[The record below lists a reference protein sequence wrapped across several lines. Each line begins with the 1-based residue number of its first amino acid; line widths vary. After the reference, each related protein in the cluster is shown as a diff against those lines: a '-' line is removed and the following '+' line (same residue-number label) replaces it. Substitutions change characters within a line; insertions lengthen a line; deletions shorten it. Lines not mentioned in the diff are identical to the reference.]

1 MRTLV
6 AGNRPPRSPTA
17 CGSLPPEG
25 ARFALGRPGGETRPP
40 WSPTAR
46 GSLPPEGA
54 HFALGRP
61 GGETRP
67 PRLHTA
73 LGFTLLEL
81 MVVVAIMAM
90 ATAGVSLAMRD
101 SSQSQLERE
110 AARLAAL
117 LESARAQSR
126 MTANPVLWRT
136 TGSGFVFDGLP
147 VSTTPSNWLGNDV
160 VASTTGNG
168 AVVLGPEPIIGPQRI
183 RLASLSQPARSLT
196 IATDG
201 VHPFQVL
208 ADADAGSGTP

>member
-1 MRTLV
+1 MRTSAV
-6 AGNRPPRSPTA
+6 GN
-17 CGSLPPEG
+17 
-25 ARFALGRPGGETRPP
+25 
-40 WSPTAR
+40 
-46 GSLPPEGA
+46 
-54 HFALGRP
+54 
-61 GGETRP
+61 RP
-67 PRLHTA
+67 PRLHTSF
-73 LGFTLLEL
+73 GFTLLEL

-147 VSTTPSNWLGNDV
+147 ASTTPSNWLGNDV
-160 VASTTGNG
+160 VASTGNGNG

-208 ADADAGSGTP
+208 ADAGTGSGTP